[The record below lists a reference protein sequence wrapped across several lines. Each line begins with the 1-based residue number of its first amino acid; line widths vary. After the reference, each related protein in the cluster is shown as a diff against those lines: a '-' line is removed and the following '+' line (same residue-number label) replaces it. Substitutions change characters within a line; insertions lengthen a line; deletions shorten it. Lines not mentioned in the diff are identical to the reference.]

1 MSLSR
6 PAGGAACRRGGTGRY
21 ARAGLDALAGDEE
34 LAGQLRADRLLT
46 AGQAAAHLEIRETDF
61 RYLIAADLAAP
72 HAHATVDVTRYR
84 SVSVP
89 LHRAG
94 DLDALREHPGT
105 GWEAVRSVRPGR
117 PSPLR
122 ELARRPADRAAVI
135 RRWVAGLGDRH
146 GIKVRAWWNTGAG
159 RREID
164 FERADG
170 APAPGT

>member
-1 MSLSR
+1 M
-6 PAGGAACRRGGTGRY
+6 
-21 ARAGLDALAGDEE
+21 
-34 LAGQLRADRLLT
+34 
-46 AGQAAAHLEIRETDF
+46 
-61 RYLIAADLAAP
+61 
-72 HAHATVDVTRYR
+72 DVTRYR

-170 APAPGT
+170 APSAGDVRKAIAAHPYLGRHRGDIAVATEAGAAIRRARRCGHPRPRPPAWTGM